1 MCFFSVFFFFKQK
14 TAYEMRISDWSSDVC
29 SSDLN
34 RALGGDDGARARSL
48 AALKRA
54 REKERRSHTGPREAQ
69 AKQVRDVIV
78 PETITVQELANRM
91 AEKGADLV
99 KALFKM
105 GMAVT
110 VNQTIDQDTAELL
123 VTEFG
128 HNVKRV
134 SESDIDLTLDTAED
148 SVDALEPRAPVVTI
162 MGRSEEHTSEL
173 QSLMRISYAVFCL
186 KTKKI

>member
-1 MCFFSVFFFFKQK
+1 MAPMYFFFLMILRPPRS
-14 TAYEMRISDWSSDVC
+14 TRTDTTLSLHDALPIS
-29 SSDLN
+29 
-34 RALGGDDGARARSL
+34 
-48 AALKRA
+48 
-54 REKERRSHTGPREAQ
+54 
-69 AKQVRDVIV
+69 
-78 PETITVQELANRM
+78 
-91 AEKGADLV
+91 EKGADLV

-162 MGRSEEHTSEL
+162 MGHVDHGKTSL
-173 QSLMRISYAVFCL
+173 DRKSTRLNSSH
-186 KTKKI
+186 